1 MDFQVSGIRCSV
13 VSLFLLGFLVGVLA
27 ALMGVGGGFIMLP
40 VMIYLIG
47 IPPIKAVGTSIFTAV
62 FTSINVTIAQSVLN
76 GTVDLVL
83 AILLLTGSSIGAQM
97 GARVGRMLRGEQ
109 LSW

>member
-1 MDFQVSGIRCSV
+1 
-13 VSLFLLGFLVGVLA
+13 
-27 ALMGVGGGFIMLP
+27 MLP

-47 IPPIKAVGTSIFTAV
+47 IPTMIAVGTSIFTVV

-83 AILLLTGSSIGAQM
+83 ALLLLLGSSIGAQ
-97 GARVGRMLRGEQ
+97 VGVRIGRLLRGEQ
-109 LSW
+109 LRVVFSVIVLGVAVKMLYSLLVAPSSLIVLGGGH